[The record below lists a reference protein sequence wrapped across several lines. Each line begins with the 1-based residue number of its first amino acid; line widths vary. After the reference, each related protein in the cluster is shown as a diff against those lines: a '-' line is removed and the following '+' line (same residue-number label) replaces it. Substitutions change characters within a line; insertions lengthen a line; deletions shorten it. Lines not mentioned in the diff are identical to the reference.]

1 MNLKVQILVMTQVEL
16 GSNSLG
22 GVRGEYL
29 KITLLK

>member
-1 MNLKVQILVMTQVEL
+1 MNLKVLMMTHVEL

-22 GVRGEYL
+22 GVRGVDL